1 MGFAIYANPLF
12 IFNHT
17 MNSELDIGTDGDLKR
32 STTEKMVL
40 FVNSNFITIF
50 PKNFP
55 HIKILIQT
63 I

>member
-32 STTEKMVL
+32 GYYR
-40 FVNSNFITIF
+40 
-50 PKNFP
+50 KNGA
-55 HIKILIQT
+55 IRQ
-63 I
+63 